1 MLHVVDKDVLLEWSK
16 TVQHLLVLYT
26 TLICYSNIKEVQ
38 LTESSLYWHTQIYHT
53 LMVPWLLAA
62 TTTLEPCSNRIERKG
77 LAGNQS
83 HFTAEMFQHR
93 AIRQTAKLIKKRIM
107 TEPLEIQKSQRNGCI
122 LSLKS
127 TRTCVPDWESGHLR
141 SLYKIA
147 CKERRLF
154 FFFFRL
160 PDALS
165 VSSQATAS
173 WAYKALLN
181 ARSLTWLFY
190 RFVSHRKIF
199 APLDRC

>member
-1 MLHVVDKDVLLEWSK
+1 MLHVVDKDVLLEWAK

-107 TEPLEIQKSQRNGCI
+107 TKQLEIQKSWRNGCI

-127 TRTCVPDWESGHLR
+127 TRTCVPDWESG
-141 SLYKIA
+141 
-147 CKERRLF
+147 KERRQ
-154 FFFFRL
+154 FFFRL
-160 PDALS
+160 PDVLS

-199 APLDRC
+199 AQLDRC

>member
-107 TEPLEIQKSQRNGCI
+107 TKQLEIQKSWRNGCI

-127 TRTCVPDWESGHLR
+127 TRTCVPDWESGKKEGSFFSDCLMHSVCLHKR
-141 SLYKIA
+141 QLHGRIKLYWMRDLSRGSFIV
-147 CKERRLF
+147 LF
-154 FFFFRL
+154 PTVKFL
-160 PDALS
+160 P
-165 VSSQATAS
+165 
-173 WAYKALLN
+173 
-181 ARSLTWLFY
+181 
-190 RFVSHRKIF
+190 H
-199 APLDRC
+199 

>member
-1 MLHVVDKDVLLEWSK
+1 
-16 TVQHLLVLYT
+16 
-26 TLICYSNIKEVQ
+26 
-38 LTESSLYWHTQIYHT
+38 
-53 LMVPWLLAA
+53 MVPWLLAA

-127 TRTCVPDWESGHLR
+127 IRTCVPDWESGLLR
-141 SLYKIA
+141 SLYKDSMQGKKA
-147 CKERRLF
+147 V
-154 FFFFRL
+154 FFFRL

-165 VSSQATAS
+165 LSSQATAS
-173 WAYKALLN
+173 WVDKALLN
-181 ARSLTWLFY
+181 ARSLTCLFY
-190 RFVSHRKIF
+190 RFVSHLKIF
-199 APLDRC
+199 APLDHY